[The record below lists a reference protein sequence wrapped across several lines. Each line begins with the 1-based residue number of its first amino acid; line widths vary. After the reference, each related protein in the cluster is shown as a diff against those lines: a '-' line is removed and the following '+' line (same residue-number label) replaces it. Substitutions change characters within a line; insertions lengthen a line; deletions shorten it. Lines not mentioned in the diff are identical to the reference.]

1 MAFLATDPVGPQ
13 GTLRQ
18 RLLVAMGVALAA
30 ACVIGILRIAVTLN
44 LPAVYGMDEGWSAFH
59 QAEAIAGQTPYPDA
73 SSLMYNVY
81 PPLSFYI
88 VGAFGRLIGDN
99 ILAGRIL
106 SLVAFLVTA
115 LGIAQAVRLMGGR
128 KSAAGFAALVFM
140 TGLLFDHDYVGT
152 NTPQMLAHAFGI
164 VGLVLCLRQPRSARA
179 LFFAALFFV
188 LAGFTKHNLV
198 AQPLAVA
205 VWLLVIDRRSALTFI
220 LSGAALGAAAC
231 VAFQLVF
238 GHSVWS
244 EVHSAR
250 IWSAG
255 FAFHA
260 LVGRVPEALAP
271 LLASFALL
279 RWFPQDRTV
288 QFCLLYLAI
297 AIGSAAYFIGGA
309 GTGGNMLFDAEIA
322 VALCAGFGLHKLST
336 RHPAAG
342 VAACYALPL
351 LAVVAFTALTG
362 RFPRFWL
369 DQNAKPVADARQ
381 DIAFL
386 KTQQGPVLCR
396 ELALCFRAGKTA
408 EADLWNVEQAVVLGR
423 RDGHELRDAIAAR
436 RYAVLQLAAPPNV
449 LGAAPEL
456 QGPFTRAI
464 AATIQAH
471 YVIHHRDAVGTFWV
485 RRHTP

>member
-1 MAFLATDPVGPQ
+1 MAFRVTEAMGPQ
-13 GTLRQ
+13 GAQ
-18 RLLVAMGVALAA
+18 RLRLGMGVALAA
-30 ACVIGILRIAVTLN
+30 ACVVGILRIAFTLN
-44 LPAVYGMDEGWSAFH
+44 LPVVYGMDEGWSAFH
-59 QAEAIAGQTPYPDA
+59 QAEAIAGLNPYPP
-73 SSLMYNVY
+73 SQSLMYNVY

-99 ILAGRIL
+99 ILAGRVL
-106 SLVAFLVTA
+106 SLLAFLITA
-115 LGIAQAVRLMGGR
+115 FGIAKAVRLMGCS
-128 KSAAGFAALVFM
+128 KQAAGFAAVVFM

-164 VGLVLCLRQPRSARA
+164 VGLVLCLVQPRSAKA

-205 VWLLVIDRRSALTFI
+205 VWLLLVDRRSALTFI
-220 LSGAALGAAAC
+220 LSGAALGVLAC
-231 VAFQLVF
+231 IAFQFAF

-244 EVHSAR
+244 EVNSAR
-250 IWSAG
+250 YWS
-255 FAFHA
+255 FAFA
-260 LVGRVPEALAP
+260 FRGITGRLPEALLP
-271 LLASFALL
+271 VLASFALL
-279 RWFPQDRTV
+279 RLFPRDPYL

-297 AIGSAAYFIGGA
+297 AIVSAAYFIGGA

-322 VALCAGFGLHKLST
+322 AALCAGFGLHKLLSAGRPST
-336 RHPAAG
+336 G
-342 VAACYALPL
+342 FAACFALPL
-351 LAVVAFTALTG
+351 LGVVLFTAVTG
-362 RFPRFWL
+362 RYPRYWL
-369 DQNAKPVADARQ
+369 DQQAKPVADARQ

-386 KTQQGPVLCR
+386 KGQQGPVLCR

-423 RDGHELRDAIAAR
+423 RDGHELRDAIVAH
-436 RYAVLQLAAPPNV
+436 RYTVLQLAAPPNV
-449 LGAAPEL
+449 LGAATEL

-471 YVIHHRDAVGTFWV
+471 YVIHHSDANGTFWV
-485 RRHTP
+485 PRKAS